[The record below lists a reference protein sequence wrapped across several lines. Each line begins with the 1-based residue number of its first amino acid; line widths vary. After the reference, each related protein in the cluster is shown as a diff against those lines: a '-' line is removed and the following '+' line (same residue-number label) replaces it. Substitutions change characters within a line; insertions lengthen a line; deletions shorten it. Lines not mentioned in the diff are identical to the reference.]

1 MAGSPLKWLKRRY
14 LSGELEKP
22 PSVDARW
29 PELSREI
36 SKLQRIAPAGKLIG
50 REMRAR
56 CPACS
61 GTMIVGPDRW
71 RCLGCAAQ
79 EKTGADLAG
88 MLAFLSQCPKAP
100 QQ

>member
-1 MAGSPLKWLKRRY
+1 MPGSPLKWLKARY
-14 LSGELEKP
+14 LSGELKRTP
-22 PSVDARW
+22 AADALW
-29 PELSREI
+29 PQLVREI
-36 SKLQRIAPAGKLIG
+36 SELQRVAPAGKLIG
-50 REMRAR
+50 REVRAR

-61 GTMIVGPDRW
+61 GKLIVGPDRW

-100 QQ
+100 HK